1 MLVPETF
8 STERLFMRRPKAS
21 DAAAVFA
28 YGSDKEVAK
37 FADWPRL
44 ERLEDAAAAIE
55 NAVRRWDSGDEYSW
69 RMSVKPD
76 DTAVGGVA
84 CSIKGPRA
92 EFGFIVARRLW
103 GHGYATEAAHPV
115 LEWIKVFA
123 TSEPDPTDDG
133 RRQPGVGSCSR
144 EAWDGT

>member
-28 YGSDKEVAK
+28 YGSDKEVAE

-69 RMSVKPD
+69 RMTVKPD

-115 LEWIKVFA
+115 LEWTPFCRPIRRPSDHSPLGDF
-123 TSEPDPTDDG
+123 SRLIRPWG
-133 RRQPGVGSCSR
+133 RFDS
-144 EAWDGT
+144 